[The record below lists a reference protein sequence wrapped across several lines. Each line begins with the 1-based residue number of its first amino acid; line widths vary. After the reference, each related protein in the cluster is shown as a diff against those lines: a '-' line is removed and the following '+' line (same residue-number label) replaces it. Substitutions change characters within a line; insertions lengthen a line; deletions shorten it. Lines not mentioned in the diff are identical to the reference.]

1 MRSSQTLRFICVTLA
16 TACVLALYTLGSH
29 FNWVEIWDRPL
40 AVLMGIS
47 SILLLAV
54 SIYLSVQPT
63 EKLSKTQQYL
73 YQLGQPEE
81 KQFRSFSAF
90 TLLTIIAAGVGFAFI
105 TFSYH
110 AILTDD
116 SHSDPAAVL
125 RFAKQTQQDGG
136 PGQLLAD
143 LYSGEYTQAN
153 QHPFYIGL
161 LSLSPDLESGKRLS
175 LIATTLTMLMVVVY
189 LIKSHSWQAAAI
201 TATLLATN
209 HTFGYFSGL
218 ATCEAWLTLFVSA
231 AWVALNLALV
241 NRGKKQAYAFWL
253 VSGACL
259 GMAYMT
265 KGTGLLFFVVL
276 VLTSFTS
283 GLQRRDNTSHLQKL
297 KASLVATI
305 FAVSGWLLIAHPLLI
320 RNTLV
325 YDSPTFNVNTYFLY
339 MDEFPD
345 DPQIQAKLAAS
356 DTLDQIRRDFLS
368 RHTTAD
374 LLQREI
380 RGVGWESF
388 IFVRSLGP
396 SPIGEGRVLAGI
408 PIMLLLLLTLIH
420 LERPMQIFIL
430 GTIAASIL
438 VFAWYIPIAA
448 GERFTLPLVPMV
460 MAYAGIGLQNITT
473 NKPQFSY
480 RWVLVGCLTW
490 TTVWAALA
498 TVTL

>member
-1 MRSSQTLRFICVTLA
+1 MRSSKTLRFICVTLA

-29 FNWVEIWDRPL
+29 FGWVGIRERPL

-47 SILLLAV
+47 SILILAG

-63 EKLSKTQQYL
+63 EKLNKTQRYL
-73 YQLGQPEE
+73 FQLGQPDEN
-81 KQFRSFSAF
+81 QVRSYSAF
-90 TLLTIIAAGVGFAFI
+90 TLLTIVAAGVGFAFI
-105 TFSYH
+105 ASSYH
-110 AILTDD
+110 DILTED
-116 SHSDPAAVL
+116 SHSDPAAFL
-125 RFAKQTQQDGG
+125 RFAKQTQQNGG

-161 LSLSPDLESGKRLS
+161 LSLSPDLESGKNLS
-175 LIATTLTMLMVVVY
+175 LLATTLTIIMLVVY
-189 LIKSHSWQAAAI
+189 LIRSHSWQAAAI

-209 HTFGYFSGL
+209 HAIGYFSGM

-231 AWVALNLALV
+231 AWMTLNLALD
-241 NRGKKQAYAFWL
+241 NRGKKQAFAYWL
-253 VSGACL
+253 GSGAFL

-265 KGTGLLFFVVL
+265 KGTGLLFFALL
-276 VLTSFTS
+276 VLTSLTS
-283 GLQRRDNTSHLQKL
+283 GLQRRANLSHFQKL
-297 KASLVATI
+297 KASMVATVFVI
-305 FAVSGWLLIAHPLLI
+305 SGWLLIAHPLLI

-325 YDSPTFNVNTYFLY
+325 YDSPTFNVNSYFLY

-388 IFVRSLGP
+388 IFLRSLGP
-396 SPIGEGRVLAGI
+396 SPLGESRVLAGI
-408 PIMLLLLLTLIH
+408 PIVLILLLSLMH
-420 LERPMQIFIL
+420 LERPMQVFVL

-438 VFAWYIPIAA
+438 TFAWYIPIAA

-460 MAYAGIGLQNITT
+460 MVYAGVGLQNIMT
-473 NKPQFSY
+473 NQSQLNS
-480 RWVLVGCLTW
+480 RWVLPGCLIW
-490 TTVWAALA
+490 TIAWTALA
-498 TVTL
+498 TATL